1 MINKNYGK
9 IENGNIKFAK
19 NPLWTQDKM
28 IANPTNEM
36 YIANGY
42 KPIEY
47 TDVPTKDGFY
57 YTSKFI
63 EVENSIVQIWEEHIV
78 LDNIESI

>member
-9 IENGNIKFAK
+9 IENDNVKFAK
-19 NPLWTQDKM
+19 NPLWIGDKM

-42 KPIEY
+42 KPIQY
-47 TDVPTKDGFY
+47 TEAPTKDGFY
-57 YTSKFI
+57 YTSKF
-63 EVENSIVQIWEEHIV
+63 VEKEDVIVQVWEEHIV
-78 LDNIESI
+78 VDNIDSM